1 MLISRPCNESLQR
14 KKLTITGK
22 RAAMTGDVRYRFVIE
37 AVFQIRQ
44 LTTLKFFN
52 RHPNEKRTLI
62 HIANIVKHKK
72 VTNIPIRKSTF
83 TIKQESQESTQQHNL
98 TTPNREST
106 HSLSEVKNDTRRHR
120 TRKKLIH
127 TTPGGDRMEKRPQS
141 ERSNK
146 VPRNDAHMCGNAKY
160 H

>member
-83 TIKQESQESTQQHNL
+83 TIKQESQESTQQRNTPTAQFNDTEPREYTFTIRSEKRHQK
-98 TTPNREST
+98 TPNT
-106 HSLSEVKNDTRRHR
+106 KKAHSYDTWRR
-120 TRKKLIH
+120 
-127 TTPGGDRMEKRPQS
+127 
-141 ERSNK
+141 
-146 VPRNDAHMCGNAKY
+146 
-160 H
+160 